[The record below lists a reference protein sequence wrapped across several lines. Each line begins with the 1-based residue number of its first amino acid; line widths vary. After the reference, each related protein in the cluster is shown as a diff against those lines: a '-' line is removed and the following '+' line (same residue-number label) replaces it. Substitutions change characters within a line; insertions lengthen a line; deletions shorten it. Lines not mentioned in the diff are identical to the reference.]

1 MSDKKKSV
9 AKETTSPK
17 DRENK
22 VDEVKASSEE
32 ITTLETNEDST
43 SSQKEE
49 ETKSATPKKEDILDE
64 TNQSSE
70 KESVVQEEVKIEE
83 PLENKSEEVI
93 STETVNATKQ
103 KEEVI
108 QNSSSE
114 NIVEPEANNSDQ
126 TTIDESAKEVKEET
140 SSEPAAQAHQNN
152 DDALVE
158 KSNTTTRL
166 TSPGEDKD
174 FDWDSYEKGDEEYT
188 SSQREDLEKNY
199 ESTLNTIEADQVI
212 DGNVVSISDRE
223 VIVNINYKSDGI
235 ISRNEFRYKE
245 DLKVGETVEVLVE
258 KKEDKKGQ
266 LILSHKKARVFRSW
280 EKVNEAHDNDIVVEG
295 FIKCRTKGGMI
306 VEVLGL
312 EAFLPGSQIDIKPIR
327 DYDEYVGK
335 KMEFKVVKVNHEFR
349 NVVVSHKALIEADL
363 EEQKKEIMTK
373 LEVGQVLE
381 GTVKN
386 ITSYGVF
393 IDLGGIDGLIHITDL
408 SWGRVNHPDEIVELD
423 TPINVV
429 ILEFDDEKKRIQL
442 GLKQLTPHPWDALD
456 ESLSVGDTI
465 KGKVVVVA
473 DYGAFVEVKPGIEA
487 LVHVSEMSWSTHL
500 RSASDFLKVG
510 QEIDAQILTL
520 DREDRKMSLGM
531 KQLQPDPWSEIV
543 EKFPVGSEHNVL
555 VRNFTNFGIF
565 VELEEGVDGLIHISD
580 LSWEKKIKHPSEF
593 TKVGTHIDA
602 KVLELDMDSRKI
614 SLGVKQLLDNPW
626 DGYESTFFEGSEH
639 EGEVHEITK
648 NGATIVLTHGVQAF
662 APKRHLVKED
672 GSKLEIGEKLQFR
685 VLDFQKE
692 SQKIVVSHSVIF
704 KQMKSEVE
712 KKTNEKIKRVQNSQ
726 QKSTLG
732 DMDELIALKES
743 MDKKEKK

>member
-1 MSDKKKSV
+1 MSEKKKPT
-9 AKETTSPK
+9 AKKTEKKTT
-17 DRENK
+17 
-22 VDEVKASSEE
+22 KA
-32 ITTLETNEDST
+32 T
-43 SSQKEE
+43 SK
-49 ETKSATPKKEDILDE
+49 KIKATPKTKSENTIEEVSTDE
-64 TNQSSE
+64 VVEQSATKSE
-70 KESVVQEEVKIEE
+70 VSKESVVEDS
-83 PLENKSEEVI
+83 P
-93 STETVNATKQ
+93 
-103 KEEVI
+103 
-108 QNSSSE
+108 
-114 NIVEPEANNSDQ
+114 
-126 TTIDESAKEVKEET
+126 KEET
-140 SSEPAAQAHQNN
+140 VDQAIDEKEKEITSDSQEEATSHENTVESEQTTFDDSLAASTPNSQ
-152 DDALVE
+152 E
-158 KSNTTTRL
+158 
-166 TSPGEDKD
+166 EDVD
-174 FDWDSYEKGDEEYT
+174 FDWESFEKGDEEYT
-188 SSQREDLEKNY
+188 TSEREALEKDY
-199 ESTLNTIEADQVI
+199 LSTLNTIESDQVI
-212 DGNVVSISDRE
+212 DGRVVSITDRE

-245 DLKVGETVEVLVE
+245 DFQVGDTVEVLVE

-280 EKVNEAHDNDIVVEG
+280 EKVNEAFDKDIVVEG
-295 FIKCRTKGGMI
+295 LIKCRTKGGMI

-335 KMEFKVVKVNHEFR
+335 KMEFKVVKINHEFR

-423 TPINVV
+423 STINVV
-429 ILEFDDEKKRIQL
+429 ILEFDDDKKRIQL
-442 GLKQLTPHPWDALD
+442 GLKQLTSHPWDAL
-456 ESLSVGDTI
+456 EENIAVGDTI
-465 KGKVVVVA
+465 NGKVVVVA
-473 DYGAFVEVKPGIEA
+473 DYGAFVEVKPGVEA

-510 QEIDAQILTL
+510 QEIEAQILTL
-520 DREDRKMSLGM
+520 DREERKMSLGM
-531 KQLQPDPWSEIV
+531 KQLQPDPWNAIV
-543 EKFPVGSEHNVL
+543 EKFPAGSEHKVL

-593 TKVGTHIDA
+593 TKVGSEIQA
-602 KVLELDMDSRKI
+602 KVLELDMESRKI
-614 SLGVKQLLDNPW
+614 SLGVKQLQDNPW

-639 EGEVHEITK
+639 EGEVGDVTK
-648 NGATIVLTHGVQAF
+648 NGATITLTHGVEAF
-662 APKRHLVKED
+662 APKRHLAKED
-672 GSKLEIGEKLQFR
+672 GSKVEKGEKLQFR
-685 VLDFQKE
+685 VLEFLKD

-704 KQMKSEVE
+704 KQMKNDQE
-712 KKTNEKIKRVQNSQ
+712 KRTKEKVKRVQNSQ

-743 MDKKEKK
+743 MNKKEKK

>member
-1 MSDKKKSV
+1 MSEKKKPT
-9 AKETTSPK
+9 AKKTEKKTT
-17 DRENK
+17 
-22 VDEVKASSEE
+22 KA
-32 ITTLETNEDST
+32 T
-43 SSQKEE
+43 SKK
-49 ETKSATPKKEDILDE
+49 TKATPKTKSENTIEEVSTDE
-64 TNQSSE
+64 VVEQSATKSE
-70 KESVVQEEVKIEE
+70 VSKESVVEDS
-83 PLENKSEEVI
+83 P
-93 STETVNATKQ
+93 
-103 KEEVI
+103 
-108 QNSSSE
+108 
-114 NIVEPEANNSDQ
+114 
-126 TTIDESAKEVKEET
+126 KEET
-140 SSEPAAQAHQNN
+140 VDQVIDEKEKEITSDSQEEATSHENTVESEETTF
-152 DDALVE
+152 DDSLVA
-158 KSNTTTRL
+158 TTPN
-166 TSPGEDKD
+166 SQEEDVD
-174 FDWDSYEKGDEEYT
+174 FDWESFEKGDEEYT
-188 SSQREDLEKNY
+188 TSEREVLEKDY
-199 ESTLNTIEADQVI
+199 LSTLNTIESDQVI
-212 DGNVVSISDRE
+212 DGRVVSITDRE

-245 DLKVGETVEVLVE
+245 DFQVGDTVEVLVE

-280 EKVNEAHDNDIVVEG
+280 EKVNEAFDKDIVVEG
-295 FIKCRTKGGMI
+295 LIKCRTKGGMI

-335 KMEFKVVKVNHEFR
+335 KMEFKVVKINHEFR

-423 TPINVV
+423 STINVV
-429 ILEFDDEKKRIQL
+429 ILEFDDDKKRIQL
-442 GLKQLTPHPWDALD
+442 GLKQLTSHPWDAL
-456 ESLSVGDTI
+456 EENIAVGDTI
-465 KGKVVVVA
+465 NGKVVVVA
-473 DYGAFVEVKPGIEA
+473 DYGAFVEVKPGVEA

-510 QEIDAQILTL
+510 QEIEAQILTL
-520 DREDRKMSLGM
+520 DREERKMSLGM
-531 KQLQPDPWSEIV
+531 KQLQPDPWNAIV
-543 EKFPVGSEHNVL
+543 EKFPAGSEHKVL

-593 TKVGTHIDA
+593 TKVGSEIQA
-602 KVLELDMDSRKI
+602 KVLELDMESRKI
-614 SLGVKQLLDNPW
+614 SLGVKQLQDNPW

-639 EGEVHEITK
+639 EGEVGDVTK
-648 NGATIVLTHGVQAF
+648 NGATITLTHGVEAF
-662 APKRHLVKED
+662 APKRHLAKED
-672 GSKLEIGEKLQFR
+672 GSKVEKGEKLQFR
-685 VLDFQKE
+685 VLEFLKD

-704 KQMKSEVE
+704 KQMKNDQE
-712 KKTNEKIKRVQNSQ
+712 KRTKEKVKRVQNSQ

-743 MDKKEKK
+743 MNKKEKK

>member
-1 MSDKKKSV
+1 MSEKKKPT
-9 AKETTSPK
+9 AKKTEKKTTKP
-17 DRENK
+17 
-22 VDEVKASSEE
+22 AS
-32 ITTLETNEDST
+32 
-43 SSQKEE
+43 KK
-49 ETKSATPKKEDILDE
+49 TKATPKTKSENTIE
-64 TNQSSE
+64 EASTEEAVEQSAAKSE
-70 KESVVQEEVKIEE
+70 VSKESVAEDTPKE
-83 PLENKSEEVI
+83 
-93 STETVNATKQ
+93 ETVEQ
-103 KEEVI
+103 V
-108 QNSSSE
+108 
-114 NIVEPEANNSDQ
+114 
-126 TTIDESAKEVKEET
+126 IDESAKEITSDSQEET
-140 SSEPAAQAHQNN
+140 TSHENAVVFEETTS
-152 DDALVE
+152 DDSLVA
-158 KSNTTTRL
+158 TT
-166 TSPGEDKD
+166 SISQEEDVD
-174 FDWDSYEKGDEEYT
+174 FDWESFEKGDEEYT
-188 SSQREDLEKNY
+188 TSEREALEKDY
-199 ESTLNTIEADQVI
+199 LSTLNTIESDQVI
-212 DGNVVSISDRE
+212 DGRVVSITDRE

-245 DLKVGETVEVLVE
+245 DFQVGDTVEVLVE

-280 EKVNEAHDNDIVVEG
+280 EKVNEAFDKDIVVEG
-295 FIKCRTKGGMI
+295 LIKCRTKGGMI

-335 KMEFKVVKVNHEFR
+335 KMEFKVVKINHEFR

-423 TPINVV
+423 STINVV

-442 GLKQLTPHPWDALD
+442 GLKQLTSHPWDALE
-456 ESLSVGDTI
+456 ESIAVGDTI
-465 KGKVVVVA
+465 NGKVVVVA
-473 DYGAFVEVKPGIEA
+473 DYGAFVEVKPGVEA

-510 QEIDAQILTL
+510 EEIEAQILTL
-520 DREDRKMSLGM
+520 DREERKMSLGM

-543 EKFPVGSEHNVL
+543 EKFPAGSEHKVL

-593 TKVGTHIDA
+593 TKVGSEIQA

-614 SLGVKQLLDNPW
+614 SLGVKQLQDNPW

-639 EGEVHEITK
+639 EGEVGDVTK
-648 NGATIVLTHGVQAF
+648 NGATITLTHGVEAF
-662 APKRHLVKED
+662 APKRHLAKED
-672 GSKLEIGEKLQFR
+672 GSKVEKGEKLQFR
-685 VLDFQKE
+685 VLEFLKD

-704 KQMKSEVE
+704 KQMKNDQE
-712 KKTNEKIKRVQNSQ
+712 KRTKEKVKRVQNSQ